1 MSKIKIVGRYIGN
14 GDTYV
19 VEDKIF
25 KRFIWTEA
33 DVSAETYNELI
44 QGEKDGWFNFYEP
57 VSKLELKQIL
67 ANLSSGINK
76 EFLLI
81 EKRIDS
87 LGEAEVEALSTR
99 LDNLGI
105 NIYNDFQ
112 NLQEEV
118 DDIKELG
125 KITYDDTEVRNQI
138 SSLQSEMENTGKE
151 ITQIKAGIE
160 QVSLQINEIRSK
172 IITNISAVEGNLQL
186 TTDSYQVVSLSSNTT
201 LVLPNVTK
209 PLDIIIEIKPS
220 ADITLTYPSNVRWQ
234 GDKPSIISGNIYEI
248 YLGFD
253 GTDWIG
259 GWIVYEPVS

>member
-14 GDTYV
+14 GDTYITEGKV
-19 VEDKIF
+19 F

-67 ANLSSGINK
+67 ANMIDKINN
-76 EFLLI
+76 EISII
-81 EKRIDS
+81 EEKIDG

-125 KITYDDTEVRNQI
+125 KVTYDDTEVRNQI
-138 SSLQSEMENTGKE
+138 SSLQSGMENTGKE
-151 ITQIKAGIE
+151 IAQIKAGIE

-186 TTDSYQVVSLSSNTT
+186 TTDSYQVVSLSSDTT

-220 ADITLTYPSNVRWQ
+220 ADITLTYPDGVKWQ
-234 GDKPSIISGNIYEI
+234 GDEPSIISTNIYEI

-253 GTDWIG
+253 GIDWIG
-259 GWIVYEPVS
+259 GWVTYEPIS

>member
-1 MSKIKIVGRYIGN
+1 MINIKDVNVMSKIKIVGRYIGN

-67 ANLSSGINK
+67 ANMIDKINK

-125 KITYDDTEVRNQI
+125 KVTYDDTEVRNQI
-138 SSLQSEMENTGKE
+138 SSLQSEMENTGQE
-151 ITQIKAGIE
+151 ITQIKADIE
-160 QVSLQINEIRSK
+160 QISLQIDEIRSK
-172 IITNISAVEGNLQL
+172 IVTNISAVEGNLQL
-186 TTDSYQVVSLSSNTT
+186 TMDSYQIASLSSNTT

-209 PLDIIIEIKPS
+209 PLDIIVEMFES
-220 ADITLTYPSNVRWQ
+220 L
-234 GDKPSIISGNIYEI
+234 E
-248 YLGFD
+248 L
-253 GTDWIG
+253 
-259 GWIVYEPVS
+259 

>member
-14 GDTYV
+14 GDTYITEGKV
-19 VEDKIF
+19 F

-67 ANLSSGINK
+67 ANMIDKINN
-76 EFLLI
+76 EISII
-81 EKRIDS
+81 EEKIDG

-125 KITYDDTEVRNQI
+125 KVTYDDTEVRNQI
-138 SSLQSEMENTGKE
+138 SSLQSS
-151 ITQIKAGIE
+151 IE

-172 IITNISAVEGNLQL
+172 IVTNISAVEGNLQL
-186 TTDSYQVVSLSSNTT
+186 TTDSYQVVSLSSDTT

-220 ADITLTYPSNVRWQ
+220 ADITLTYPDGVKWQ
-234 GDKPSIISGNIYEI
+234 GDEPSIISTNIYEI

-259 GWIVYEPVS
+259 GWVTYEPIS